1 MKTTEKMTF
10 SRRGFIRTSALASGG
25 LLIGFNFLTAC
36 KEEVQPPV
44 DIANLNFND
53 FNAYIQIA
61 DNGYV
66 TIFSP
71 NPEIGQGVKTAMP
84 MLVAEELDVPWDHV
98 FVKQAGLDTD
108 KYRGQVAGGSQ
119 SIRQNWEVL
128 RQTGA
133 TAKQMLINAAA
144 AKWQIDAD
152 EVTATAG
159 VLTSPSGEKLGY
171 GDVVKEAA
179 SLEVP
184 ENVVLKEP

>member
-159 VLTSPSGEKLGY
+159 IITSPTAYL
-171 GDVVKEAA
+171 
-179 SLEVP
+179 
-184 ENVVLKEP
+184 NQ